1 MLKTMRVVFVTLL
14 LTLVVSG
21 VTSAQTER
29 RQVWA
34 YYFGWW
40 GQESWNDGRLVDKP
54 AQLYSSFDAGAVGRQ
69 IDEAKGAGIDAFR
82 HELVRPQEQQHD
94 AYGVQLPARPGSGTG
109 FQGSGLG

>member
-1 MLKTMRVVFVTLL
+1 MLKTMRVVVVTLL

-40 GQESWNDGRLVDKP
+40 GQDSWNDGRLVDKP
-54 AQLYSSFDAGAVGRQ
+54 AQPYSSFDAGAVGRQ
-69 IDEAKGAGIDAFR
+69 IDEAKGAGIDAFVMKPVTLQVLASTIEQVLAQR
-82 HELVRPQEQQHD
+82 HESPI
-94 AYGVQLPARPGSGTG
+94 
-109 FQGSGLG
+109 